1 MAEAFRVLI
10 VDDEDDFRETM
21 VARLTKRNLNVWGA
35 ESGQRALDLMEKIV
49 FDVVVLDI
57 KMPGMD
63 GIEALEQMKK
73 KKPLTEVV
81 LLTGHASV
89 EAGIEG
95 MKLGAFDYV
104 MKPINIDELLDKIRQ
119 AYQRKVV
126 QEERA

>member
-1 MAEAFRVLI
+1 MADEFRVLI
-10 VDDEDDFRETM
+10 VDDEDEFRETL
-21 VARLTKRNLNVWGA
+21 VARLKKRNLKVWGA
-35 ESGQRALDLMEKIV
+35 ESGRRALDLMETIV

-73 KKPLTEVV
+73 KTQLTEVI
-81 LLTGHASV
+81 LLTGHASI

-95 MKLGAFDYV
+95 MKLGAFDYL
-104 MKPINIDELLDKIRQ
+104 MKPVNIDELLAKIRQ

-126 QEERA
+126 QEQP